1 MNTNILAWVG
11 GVAPMVEGGGQE
23 SPMLHE
29 DLIRPPL
36 ILLRREGTSS
46 PNSPQGFTFN
56 FECDTFESRQMSIH
70 IVVAWHCP
78 PHVKEYSV
86 VLQRKHSDLFS

>member
-23 SPMLHE
+23 SPVLPE
-29 DLIRPPL
+29 DLIRPL

-56 FECDTFESRQMSIH
+56 FESDTFESSQMSLH
-70 IVVAWHCP
+70 ILVAWQCP